1 MAGYTPENVPSS
13 QSVSGSSKAG
23 TATTKATGQGTIQ
36 GGVRPPGSGM
46 GGAMD
51 EDEER
56 DAVFFR
62 LESQGYRVGLGSY
75 TPPPPFLSFPFLSL
89 RPSSAPAPPGVPLS
103 LAPLLHLS
111 LLHHQYVSFDERRLT
126 HPRLSRA
133 ILRLP
138 PALYRPPRRHQIPLQ
153 RSLDFTIQKTNRQ
166 FEDQSPWSLCSYRQ
180 QLPSLLEDVSGPRR
194 SKCWHTRRSYTTGG
208 KRNTRG

>member
-1 MAGYTPENVPSS
+1 MSFDSPLPPYNASDPSATFLASSCFDFLLIELVPMAYRLTHELDEREKDGMAGYTPENVPSS

-75 TPPPPFLSFPFLSL
+75 TPPPPFLSFPFLSF
-89 RPSSAPAPPGVPLS
+89 PSALPPRQLPLVFLS
-103 LAPLLHLS
+103 LSPLFS
-111 LLHHQYVSFDERRLT
+111 ISPF
-126 HPRLSRA
+126 
-133 ILRLP
+133 
-138 PALYRPPRRHQIPLQ
+138 
-153 RSLDFTIQKTNRQ
+153 FTINTYLLMS
-166 FEDQSPWSLCSYRQ
+166 ED
-180 QLPSLLEDVSGPRR
+180 
-194 SKCWHTRRSYTTGG
+194 
-208 KRNTRG
+208 